1 MTTCMRVFAVLLLL
15 CGGSVPAGAQES
27 STPSRG
33 PETAATQI
41 EVFLS
46 FSSELSARASVAL
59 DTLCDRRP
67 DDVRVVFRH
76 VVASDD
82 AAGQLPHR
90 AAVAAAQQ
98 GRFWELARLIFANQP
113 RVTRD
118 DLIAM
123 ASQLRLDVARF
134 TVDLDAPATNSVFA
148 EDQARAVVV
157 GVTSAPSFIVNGKKV
172 AGLRSARELESM
184 LAPPT
189 PTPQR

>member
-1 MTTCMRVFAVLLLL
+1 MTTCIRVFAVLLLL
-15 CGGSVPAGAQES
+15 CGGGLPAAAQPS

-33 PETAATQI
+33 PEAAATQI

-67 DDVRVVFRH
+67 EEVRVLFRHMVAEDDV
-76 VVASDD
+76 
-82 AAGQLPHR
+82 AGQLPHR

-113 RVTRD
+113 RATRE

-123 ASQLRLDVARF
+123 AAQLRLDVERF
-134 TVDLDAPATNSVFA
+134 TLDLDSQTTDSLFA
-148 EDQARAVVV
+148 EDRARALVV
-157 GVTSAPSFIVNGKKV
+157 GVTAAPSFIVNGKKV
-172 AGLRSARELESM
+172 AGLRNARELELM
-184 LAPPT
+184 LEPPAS
-189 PTPQR
+189 QR